1 MKRAILVTT
10 STVVGVAAVLSYQPN
25 SEVAATMLDLTGAT
39 MGVEQAAPQ
48 DTAAPAE
55 PVTSSAPTASAE
67 PTAAQPAT
75 TQKPTA
81 KATAKATATPKSTTT
96 TAAAPTATATPAPT
110 KTAST
115 ATRTLTGDAYG
126 ALHGYKNYGQVVVTV
141 TLSGDQMTDIS
152 FSQNPSARN
161 EPYISAVRQ
170 YLIPAVLQAQ
180 NVNVG
185 YVSGATAT
193 SEAFAKSLQS
203 ALNKG

>member
-10 STVVGVAAVLSYQPN
+10 STAVGVAAVLSYQPN

-39 MGVEQAAPQ
+39 MGVESGAPQ
-48 DTAAPAE
+48 DAVAATAE
-55 PVTSSAPTASAE
+55 PTATTTPTASA
-67 PTAAQPAT
+67 
-75 TQKPTA
+75 KPTA
-81 KATAKATATPKSTTT
+81 TATASKQSSPKATATPTPQSTTT
-96 TAAAPTATATPAPT
+96 SVAPTAKPTPTTTAN
-110 KTAST
+110 S

-126 ALHGYKNYGQVVVTV
+126 AMHGYKNYGQVVVTV

-180 NVNVG
+180 SASVG

>member
-39 MGVEQAAPQ
+39 MGIESGTPQ
-48 DTAAPAE
+48 DAA
-55 PVTSSAPTASAE
+55 
-67 PTAAQPAT
+67 
-75 TQKPTA
+75 
-81 KATAKATATPKSTTT
+81 T
-96 TAAAPTATATPAPT
+96 TAAAPTATTTPTASAKPTATATASKQPSPKATTTQTPQSTPTSVAPTATPAPT
-110 KTAST
+110 KTANT

-126 ALHGYKNYGQVVVTV
+126 AMHGFKSYGQVVVTV

-170 YLIPAVLQAQ
+170 YLVPAVLQAQ
-180 NVNVG
+180 SANVG

-193 SEAFAKSLQS
+193 SEAFVKSLQS

>member
-39 MGVEQAAPQ
+39 MGVESGAPQ
-48 DTAAPAE
+48 DAVAATAE
-55 PVTSSAPTASAE
+55 PTATTTPTASA
-67 PTAAQPAT
+67 
-75 TQKPTA
+75 KPTA
-81 KATAKATATPKSTTT
+81 TATASKQSSPKATATPTPQSTTT
-96 TAAAPTATATPAPT
+96 SVAPTAKPTPTTTAN
-110 KTAST
+110 S

-126 ALHGYKNYGQVVVTV
+126 AMHGYKNYGQVVVTV

-180 NVNVG
+180 SASVG